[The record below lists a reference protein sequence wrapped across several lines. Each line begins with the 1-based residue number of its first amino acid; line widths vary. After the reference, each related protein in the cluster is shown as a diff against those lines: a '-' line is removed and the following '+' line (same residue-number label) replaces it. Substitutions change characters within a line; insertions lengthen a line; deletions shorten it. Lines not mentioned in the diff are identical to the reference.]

1 MTHGSSA
8 RRKRSV
14 IAGRGRES
22 AGTKGGL
29 LLSLAMIEIDR
40 ETKDWLTG
48 QARGRF
54 GKIPPERIADLVLTA
69 TADGDAQLRKA
80 AFDALVRRY
89 AFARRDSL
97 TAQGP
102 KPSLPSSPLGDYRT
116 ISADRK
122 RPGSRPYVTRVRS
135 LTPFVTSCSCADFV
149 RGGLGVCKH
158 GLVVLEVLTSS
169 GDLDRASPNP
179 LPEVELSWD
188 PIPPLSPEET
198 RLLRLRY
205 RRSATSTSPSPD
217 SLGFDG
223 MSPSKTSL
231 GNAAARLAFV
241 RRLVDA
247 LETGLV
253 TAEPCVSTLLGEEL
267 PREARAAHGLSALET
282 SLATIPSLS
291 RTLYPYQREGL
302 ERFLATG
309 RLLLGDDMGLGKTT
323 QAIAACHALFVTGRI
338 ERGLLV
344 VPSPL
349 KAQWKREWDATTRAV
364 EATVVDGSPQ
374 ERAKLYRETK
384 RGFLIVAYEQV
395 LRDLARIQEL
405 DPQMLVVDEA
415 ARIKNWQTKSAA
427 YVRSLRA
434 DYRLVLTGTPMEN
447 RFEELATLVDLVDDV
462 VLEPKWRLP
471 ALHGMPSEESK
482 GAVAGPAKG
491 ARRLAE
497 LRTKLAPALLRRIRR
512 DVLSDLPSRTDTRVP
527 VEMSPAQREAH
538 DELMPA
544 IAALLARGKG
554 RALARPELLRLIS
567 MLTEQRI
574 VSNGLVQKRFDEI
587 YPSIEHQ
594 SPTEARLAELDSPK
608 LFALRTLIDEV
619 VVGQGRKAVVF
630 SQWTRMLRL
639 AEWAVRDRLA
649 AAGKRAAFFT
659 GAESATQR
667 ERALAELVD
676 DPSLV
681 VLFSSD
687 AGTTGLNLQ
696 HTVSVCVN
704 LELPWN
710 PAVLEQRIGR
720 IHRLGQTSPIDVFN
734 LVSEEGIESRIAQV
748 VAGKKAVFDGL
759 FDGESDEVSL
769 DGEGSLLE
777 SARKL
782 VDASDVETALAMAD
796 EETDER
802 EDIRAAAKPAGA
814 AEASPSTGDGPET
827 GPSTSP
833 ILPNLPN
840 LEVSVL
846 PDGGL
851 RIDVPPAWRPVV
863 GRLFASLARALG
875 EGESGQD

>member
-1 MTHGSSA
+1 MT
-8 RRKRSV
+8 
-14 IAGRGRES
+14 
-22 AGTKGGL
+22 
-29 LLSLAMIEIDR
+29 EIDR
-40 ETKDWLTG
+40 ETREWLTG

-54 GKIPPERIADLVLTA
+54 GKIPPELIADLVLGA
-69 TADGDAQLRKA
+69 TPDGDPQLRKA

-89 AFARRDSL
+89 AFARRDGL
-97 TAQGP
+97 TAEGP
-102 KPSLPSSPLGDYRT
+102 RTSLPNAPLGDYRT

-135 LTPFVTSCSCADFV
+135 LVPFVTSCACADFV
-149 RGGLGVCKH
+149 RGGLGICKH
-158 GLVVLEVLTSS
+158 GLVVLEVLATSGS
-169 GDLDRASPNP
+169 LDRASPEA
-179 LPEVELSWD
+179 LPEAELSWD
-188 PIPPLSPEET
+188 PVPPLAPEPT

-205 RRSATSTSPSPD
+205 RRRDASSSPSPE

-223 MSPSKTSL
+223 PSPSEASL
-231 GNAAARLAFV
+231 DTPAARLALV

-247 LETGLV
+247 VEKGLV
-253 TAEPCVSTLLGEEL
+253 TAEPCVSTLLAEEL
-267 PREARAAHGLSALET
+267 PREDRAARGRSSLEAGV
-282 SLATIPSLS
+282 ATVSGLS

-364 EATVVDGSPQ
+364 EATVVDGSPA
-374 ERAKLYRETK
+374 ERAKLYRETE

-434 DYRLVLTGTPMEN
+434 EYRLVLTGTPMEN

-471 ALHGMPSEESK
+471 ALHGMPSDESK

-491 ARRLAE
+491 ARRLGE
-497 LRTKLAPALLRRIRR
+497 LRTKLAPALLRRVRR

-527 VEMSPAQREAH
+527 VEMSAAQREAH

-544 IAALLARGKG
+544 IATLLARGKG
-554 RALARPELLRLIS
+554 RALARPELLRLVS
-567 MLTEQRI
+567 LLTEQRI
-574 VSNGLVQKRFDEI
+574 VSNGLAQKRFDDVF
-587 YPSIEHQ
+587 PSLEHQ
-594 SPTEARLAELDSPK
+594 SPTDARLAELDSPK
-608 LFALRTLIDEV
+608 LLAFRTLIDEV
-619 VVGQGRKAVVF
+619 VLGQGRKAVVF

-639 AEWAVRDRLA
+639 AEWAVRDKLA

-659 GAESATQR
+659 GAESTTQR

-696 HTVSVCVN
+696 HTVSVCIN

-734 LVSEEGIESRIAQV
+734 LVSEDGIESRIAQI

-759 FDGESDEVSL
+759 FDGASDEVSL

-802 EDIRAAAKPAGA
+802 DDIHAATKPDEV
-814 AEASPSTGDGPET
+814 AEAATSDGSEARPSTE
-827 GPSTSP
+827 SN
-833 ILPNLPN
+833 LPDLPN

-875 EGESGQD
+875 EGGSTRE